1 MTTTDPAGFDP
12 ESTGEMRIP
21 VPGQTIHPV
30 RPLGDALTNPGPAL
44 PTAPAGPALVYCH
57 SRGSAQTLIDMTAP
71 VSLYYD
77 DQDMAARELLIARA
91 LLVHALRLVDREL
104 NK

>member
-1 MTTTDPAGFDP
+1 MTATIDPAGFDP
-12 ESTGEMRIP
+12 ERTGEMRIP
-21 VPGQTIHPV
+21 LADTLAKQV
-30 RPLGDALTNPGPAL
+30 PAL
-44 PTAPAGPALVYCH
+44 PTAPAGPALIYCH

-77 DQDMAARELLIARA
+77 DPDTAARELLIARA

-104 NK
+104 NS